1 LRPSKTQPTSR
12 ILFTEVG
19 GASTSYAGRSSPT
32 HSQGYCP
39 WWWKPSAN
47 AGAEAPAISRR
58 MGGVFMTQLELL
70 PGGKEPPHVPRVV
83 CGSILQHPRWPEFS
97 LWLKAEPRGTTKSW
111 RVEFRSPPAGAAEW
125 LLKIRVRC
133 AACGAETSPVRTR
146 KQPENKRHETVGHGL
161 FLAVTC
167 PVSVNAGCCRG
178 KAVKEEFARILDA
191 LPPGARSQ

>member
-1 LRPSKTQPTSR
+1 
-12 ILFTEVG
+12 
-19 GASTSYAGRSSPT
+19 
-32 HSQGYCP
+32 
-39 WWWKPSAN
+39 
-47 AGAEAPAISRR
+47 
-58 MGGVFMTQLELL
+58 MTQLELL

-191 LPPGARSQ
+191 HLGACGCRKKSPTVWQSVGPVTVPARIINRALSTGGSGTRRTFGSTAISTRARWLTRSPASPGRWGLERH